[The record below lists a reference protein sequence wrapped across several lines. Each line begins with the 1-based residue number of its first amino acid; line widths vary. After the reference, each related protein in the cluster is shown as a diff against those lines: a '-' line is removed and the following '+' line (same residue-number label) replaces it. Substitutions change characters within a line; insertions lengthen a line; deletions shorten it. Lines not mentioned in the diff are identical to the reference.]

1 MSVENKE
8 GSTPLHDAAGQGH
21 KEVVELLIGAGAS
34 LSVENKEGSTPLH
47 VAARE
52 DHKDVLKL
60 LLSEGASLS
69 VVDEQIIKPS
79 VNLRN

>member
-1 MSVENKE
+1 M
-8 GSTPLHDAAGQGH
+8 
-21 KEVVELLIGAGAS
+21 ELLIGAGAS
-34 LSVENKEGSTPLH
+34 LSVENKEGSSPLH
-47 VAARE
+47 VAAWQ